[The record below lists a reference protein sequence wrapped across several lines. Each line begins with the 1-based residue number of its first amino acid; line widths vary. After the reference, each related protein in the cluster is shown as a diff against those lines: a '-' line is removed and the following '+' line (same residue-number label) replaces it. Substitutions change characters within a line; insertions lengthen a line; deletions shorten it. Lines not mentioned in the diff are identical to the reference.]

1 MGHNNITACTKT
13 IVLLVSTIISLMC
26 LAIMGFSTQCW
37 HFYEKQLPEYN
48 EMIASMATSVT
59 SKTLIVLLIRTIISL
74 HVQKL

>member
-1 MGHNNITACTKT
+1 MCDQDNKSLIKSPPAN
-13 IVLLVSTIISLMC
+13 VLSCNGV
-26 LAIMGFSTQCW
+26 FTQCW

-59 SKTLIVLLIRTIISL
+59 SKTLIVLLVCIEWGTIISL